1 MRDRRNEDRGALKSH
16 VVPKNRELD
25 GTIDNR
31 DVCKLGLDFIWTLS
45 GKAVRTLRRIKVFAD
60 FICIESEVRLSSV
73 RRRETINSK
82 AEKTERRSPRKRR
95 NKMCV
100 RARRMINSK
109 VESREGRSKMC
120 VRRK

>member
-25 GTIDNR
+25 GAIDNR
-31 DVCKLGLDFIWTLS
+31 DLCKLGLDFIWTLS

-95 NKMCV
+95 NKMYV

-109 VESREGRSKMC
+109 VESKEGRSKM
-120 VRRK
+120 